1 MDKELLEKK
10 LEKKSAKKGKSL
22 KYKHIKKI
30 AKKNDLTFEAVY
42 DRAKELQGSGDLKI
56 GSGVSGKVARKQGI
70 YDPDPGMM
78 KFLDGVPTYKDIKEG
93 AGIDSD
99 RLYKGYEQDKMTDAI
114 REAGEKFE
122 RPQLSDEELFKR
134 MEPNKETQRR
144 LDNFEKNYGDRFGK
158 KGLLKFDAD
167 GNKYQVKEPKWKNIG
182 KIGDNEGAMQKVRDK
197 MKTFEDGGGFQP
209 VNMTTKKKNKYTSKG
224 KDLLASIKI

>member
-1 MDKELLEKK
+1 MDRELIEKQ

-22 KYKHIKKI
+22 KYKHIKKV

-42 DRAKELQGSGDLKI
+42 ERAKELQGSGDLKI
-56 GSGVSGKVARKQGI
+56 GSAVSGKVARKQGI

-93 AGIDSD
+93 ADIDDD
-99 RLYKGYEQDKMTDAI
+99 RLFKGYEQDKMTKAI
-114 REAGEKFE
+114 REAGEKLE

-134 MEPNKETQRR
+134 MEPNKETQKR
-144 LDNFEKNYGDRFGK
+144 LNKFDKKYGDRFSPRGE
-158 KGLLKFDAD
+158 LKFDAD
-167 GNKYQVKEPKWKNIG
+167 GNRYKVKEPKYKNIA
-182 KIGDNEGAMQKVRDK
+182 KMGDNKGLLKAERDK
-197 MKTFEDGGGFQP
+197 MKTFEAGGGFQP
-209 VNMTTKKKNKYTSKG
+209 MNMTTKKKNKYTSKG